1 LPARGA
7 AAASATD
14 PAAPITGS
22 GIPATRAEK
31 MVGQT
36 GGQDCTDNKSA
47 LPSPLRGN

>member
-1 LPARGA
+1 
-7 AAASATD
+7 
-14 PAAPITGS
+14 
-22 GIPATRAEK
+22 